1 MRLLF
6 IAIIGLIAFQ
16 CTYAQTD
23 NLQIGSGLNLRQ
35 ANQGALYDYSD
46 PEAINIKV
54 NVWGFVK
61 FPGKYI
67 VPEKTTVNDLISYAG
82 GPLENAD
89 LEKLRIYRPEKDSA
103 HMITEFNYN
112 DLLWEKQVKK
122 ITLPPQLN
130 PGDYLLVP
138 GFDRMYFREY
148 LTLGLSIVSTLV
160 SIAILIINVTK

>member
-1 MRLLF
+1 MRLF
-6 IAIIGLIAFQ
+6 YIVIIGLIAFQ
-16 CTYAQTD
+16 FTNAQTD

-35 ANQGALYDYSD
+35 PNQGALYDYSD
-46 PEAINIKV
+46 PEAVNIKV

-67 VPEKTTVNDLISYAG
+67 VPEKTSVNDLISYAG

-89 LEKLRIYRPEKDSA
+89 LEKLRIFRPDKDSTQ
-103 HMITEFNYN
+103 MVTEFNYN
-112 DLLWEKQVKK
+112 DLLWEKQIKH
-122 ITLPPQLN
+122 ITLPPSLN
-130 PGDYLLVP
+130 AGDYLLVP
-138 GFDRMYFREY
+138 GLDRMYFREY